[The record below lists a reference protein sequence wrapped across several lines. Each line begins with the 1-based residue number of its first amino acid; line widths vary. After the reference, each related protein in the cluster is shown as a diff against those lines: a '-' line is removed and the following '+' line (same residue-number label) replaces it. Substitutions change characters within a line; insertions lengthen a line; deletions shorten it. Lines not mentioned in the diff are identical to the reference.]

1 MTNIEWLHVAEAGSL
16 TRMISGKG
24 VLLVRR
30 EGILKLTVIHSSCNI
45 ENMLHRSW
53 DIEILQMSEIFT

>member
-1 MTNIEWLHVAEAGSL
+1 VAEAGSI

-30 EGILKLTVIHSSCNI
+30 EGIPKLTVIHSSCNI
-45 ENMLHRSW
+45 ENMLHKSW
-53 DIEILQMSEIFT
+53 DIEILQMSGIFT